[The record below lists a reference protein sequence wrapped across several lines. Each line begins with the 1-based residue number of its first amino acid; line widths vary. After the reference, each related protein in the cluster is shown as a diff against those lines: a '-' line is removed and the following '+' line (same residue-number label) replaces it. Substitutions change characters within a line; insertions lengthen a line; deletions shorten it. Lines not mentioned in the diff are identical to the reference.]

1 MVPVQPLLEQA
12 RSHYSADPDLHQV
25 VLNAASWVEANLA
38 VELLADTVPE
48 KALVTMA
55 NLREAIKELPRC
67 PITMAADFE
76 SLSQSWSLT
85 REQSGW
91 TREFAEGSFEY
102 SIVLLGEGNCCYDI
116 AIRTGGRTLMW
127 MPNGQ
132 DDFLNPEI
140 IELVI
145 ECPSVLSNVI
155 ALIQA
160 MGLVFYPTFYLS
172 LDDWRQEHARTVFE
186 EVVELFGHERN
197 PIEPPKHKRTRSRSR
212 KKGAAAH

>member
-1 MVPVQPLLEQA
+1 MVSVQPLLEQA
-12 RSHYSADPDLHQV
+12 RSHYGVDPDLHQV

-38 VELLADTVPE
+38 VELLAETMPE
-48 KALVTMA
+48 RALVTMA

-67 PITMAADFE
+67 PITMATDFE
-76 SLSQSWSLT
+76 SLSQAWGLSH
-85 REQSGW
+85 EQSGW
-91 TREFAEGSFEY
+91 IRAFDEEASGY

-116 AIRTGGRTLMW
+116 AIRTGDRTLMW
-127 MPNGQ
+127 APNDQ

-172 LDDWRQEHARTVFE
+172 LDDWRQEHARAVFE

-197 PIEPPKHKRTRSRSR
+197 PIEPPKRKRTRSR
-212 KKGAAAH
+212 KKEATTAH